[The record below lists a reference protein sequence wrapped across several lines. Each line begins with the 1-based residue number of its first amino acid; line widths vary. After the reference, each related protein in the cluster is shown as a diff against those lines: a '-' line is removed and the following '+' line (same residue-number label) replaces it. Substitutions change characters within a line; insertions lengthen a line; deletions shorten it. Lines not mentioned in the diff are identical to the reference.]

1 MNRLIE
7 HYTIPCYDTDAS
19 WRLKPVSFMNYAQEM
34 ANRHASVLGFG
45 YDDLIGSRTA
55 WVLARMYIRFIDL
68 PLWRND
74 VTLTTWHKG
83 LNRLFL
89 WERLVSQNLFMVSP
103 CSLQILNRLF
113 FLRDFRMTD
122 QQGNVR
128 VEATTSWIVLNLDTR
143 RLVRDPKLM
152 DEGTKCSEN
161 AVEQPADKVQLPKD
175 AQMEFVMEHT
185 VSYSDVDLLGHTNNA
200 MYMHWAMDA
209 VPYEIT
215 SQHPLKEV
223 TINFNHET
231 RAGEKVSIYRTS
243 LQAEDGLRVFIEGK
257 VGDTSSFVIEMLF

>member
-83 LNRLFL
+83 LNRLF
-89 WERLVSQNLFMVSP
+89 
-103 CSLQILNRLF
+103 

-122 QQGNVR
+122 PQGNVR

-231 RAGEKVSIYRTS
+231 RAGEKVFIYRTS

>member
-34 ANRHASVLGFG
+34 ANRHACVLGFG

-83 LNRLFL
+83 LNRLF
-89 WERLVSQNLFMVSP
+89 
-103 CSLQILNRLF
+103 

-122 QQGNVR
+122 PQGNVR